1 MLKKFLIATA
11 LVFSVTLGAMAQG
24 DIKIAYVITDDVF
37 AKMPEVSDYE
47 SSLAT
52 LNESY
57 KKELSGMQDE
67 YNKKYSD
74 FLAQQDSLPENI
86 KVRRMQEVQELQQRI
101 DNFMQ
106 VAQQDLQKKQQD
118 LIAPI
123 RQKLEDAIKKVGD
136 ENGYTYVVDR
146 AVLLYAGSA
155 AIDATPLVKQKLGLK

>member
-67 YNKKYSD
+67 YNKKYNEVFSEYEANTKLLVEEQLRAQVRD
-74 FLAQQDSLPENI
+74 FIEW
-86 KVRRMQEVQELQQRI
+86 LQGQGI
-101 DNFMQ
+101 
-106 VAQQDLQKKQQD
+106 
-118 LIAPI
+118 I
-123 RQKLEDAIKKVGD
+123 
-136 ENGYTYVVDR
+136 
-146 AVLLYAGSA
+146 
-155 AIDATPLVKQKLGLK
+155 